1 MFGLERMVDTY
12 LLGFALVWVAVLI
25 ACLAAGS
32 VGRFRHS
39 WDRAFKKELR
49 TNSAP
54 ACPRPPGPP
63 TTPPAP
69 PSESHRGRRLR
80 RCGPG
85 VVPVHL
91 VAVLVQLQRLGSHPG
106 ELV

>member
-49 TNSAP
+49 TNAGP
-54 ACPRPPGPP
+54 AGPGLPAATRTADHPAGPP
-63 TTPPAP
+63 
-69 PSESHRGRRLR
+69 E
-80 RCGPG
+80 
-85 VVPVHL
+85 
-91 VAVLVQLQRLGSHPG
+91 
-106 ELV
+106 

>member
-25 ACLAAGS
+25 ACLAAGT

-49 TNSAP
+49 TNAAP
-54 ACPRPPGPP
+54 AGPGLPAATRTADHPAGPP
-63 TTPPAP
+63 
-69 PSESHRGRRLR
+69 E
-80 RCGPG
+80 
-85 VVPVHL
+85 
-91 VAVLVQLQRLGSHPG
+91 
-106 ELV
+106 